1 MYAGSGHSP
10 EPPDEEP
17 PLLLGNYL
25 IGLREGLEA
34 SLVVSIL
41 IAYLVKSGHRRAL
54 TPVWA
59 GVGSAVMLAVG
70 FGIALTVASGEMQFK
85 TQESF
90 GGFLSIIAVALVTW
104 MVFWMR
110 RTARFMKAELEG
122 RLQGALSM
130 GTGALFAVAFL
141 AVGREGLET
150 ALFLWTNISNADSST
165 QPIVG
170 AVLGLLTAVLLGYL
184 LYRGGLRLNLKRFFT
199 ITGALLIVVAAGVFG
214 YGFHDLQEAS
224 ILPGLGT
231 LAFEPSTWFSGM
243 GEVGRWLQ
251 TALQGVFNLT
261 PQVTVLQAVAWTVY
275 IVPVLALFLR
285 SSKPRAATVPRE
297 RTADAHR

>member
-1 MYAGSGHSP
+1 V
-10 EPPDEEP
+10 
-17 PLLLGNYL
+17 LLGNFL

-41 IAYLVKSGHRRAL
+41 IAYLVKSGNRKAL
-54 TPVWA
+54 PPVWA
-59 GVGSAVMLAVG
+59 GVGTAITLAIG

-85 TQESF
+85 TQETF
-90 GGFLSIIAVALVTW
+90 GGFLSIIAVGLVTW

-122 RLQGALSM
+122 KLQGALSM

-150 ALFLWTNISNADSST
+150 ALFLWTNINNAGSST
-165 QPIVG
+165 QPIIG
-170 AVLGLLTAVLLGYL
+170 AVLGLLTAALLGYL
-184 LYRGGLRLNLKRFFT
+184 LYRGGLRLNLKKFFT
-199 ITGALLIVVAAGVFG
+199 VTGVALIVVAAGVFG

-224 ILPGLGT
+224 ILPGLNS
-231 LAFEPSTWFSGM
+231 LAFEPHTWFSGL
-243 GEVGRWLQ
+243 GTAGRWLQ

-261 PQVTVLQAVAWTVY
+261 PQVTIVQAIAWVVY
-275 IVPVLALFLR
+275 VIPVMALFL
-285 SSKPRAATVPRE
+285 KPTAAPAPRKQ
-297 RTADAHR
+297 TAPAGH

>member
-1 MYAGSGHSP
+1 M
-10 EPPDEEP
+10 
-17 PLLLGNYL
+17 LLGNYL

-41 IAYLVKSGHRRAL
+41 VAYLVKSGDRRAL
-54 TPVWA
+54 APVWG
-59 GVGSAVMLAVG
+59 GVGTAIALSVG
-70 FGIALTVASGEMQFK
+70 FGVALTVASGEMQFK
-85 TQESF
+85 TQETF
-90 GGFLSIIAVALVTW
+90 GGVLSIVAVGLVTW

-122 RLQGALSM
+122 KLEGALSV
-130 GTGALFAVAFL
+130 GGGALFAVAFL

-150 ALFLWTNISNADSST
+150 ALFLWTNIDNASSST

-170 AVLGLLTAVLLGYL
+170 AVLGLLTAALLGYL

-199 ITGALLIVVAAGVFG
+199 ITGVALIVVAAGVFG

-224 ILPGLGT
+224 ILPGLRS
-231 LAFEPSTWFSGM
+231 LAFEPHTWFSGM
-243 GEVGRWLQ
+243 GTAGRWTQ

-261 PQVTVLQAVAWTVY
+261 PQVTVVQAVAWTVY
-275 IVPVLALFLR
+275 LVPVMVLFLR
-285 SSKPRAATVPRE
+285 RPKPSVAPAPRQ
-297 RTADAHR
+297 RTADAGR

>member
-1 MYAGSGHSP
+1 M
-10 EPPDEEP
+10 
-17 PLLLGNYL
+17 LLGNYL

-41 IAYLVKSGHRRAL
+41 VAYLVKSGNRQAL
-54 TPVWA
+54 TPVWG
-59 GVGSAVMLAVG
+59 GVGTAVVVAIG
-70 FGIALTVASGEMQFK
+70 FGVLLSVASGEMQFK
-85 TQESF
+85 TQETF
-90 GGFLSIIAVALVTW
+90 GGLLSIVAVGLVTW

-122 RLQGALSM
+122 KLEGALSM
-130 GTGALFAVAFL
+130 GGGALFFVAFL

-150 ALFLWTNISNADSST
+150 ALFLWTNITNANNST
-165 QPIVG
+165 EPIIG

-184 LYRGGLRLNLKRFFT
+184 LYRGGLKLNLKRFFT
-199 ITGALLIVVAAGVFG
+199 LTGVALIVVAAGVFG

-224 ILPGLGT
+224 VLPGLST
-231 LAFEPSTWFSGM
+231 LAFEPSTWFGGM

-261 PQVTVLQAVAWTVY
+261 PQVTVVQAIAWTVY
-275 IVPVLALFLR
+275 VVPVMLLFLR
-285 SSKPRAATVPRE
+285 PAKPAVAPARRE
-297 RTADAHR
+297 QTAGAGR

>member
-1 MYAGSGHSP
+1 M
-10 EPPDEEP
+10 
-17 PLLLGNYL
+17 LLGNYL

-41 IAYLVKSGHRRAL
+41 VAYLVKSGNRKAL
-54 TPVWA
+54 PPVWT
-59 GVGSAVMLAVG
+59 GVSTAIVLAIG

-90 GGFLSIIAVALVTW
+90 GGFLSIIAVGLVTW

-122 RLQGALSM
+122 KLEGALSM
-130 GTGALFAVAFL
+130 GTGALFLVAFL

-150 ALFLWTNISNADSST
+150 ALFLWTNITNANNST
-165 QPIVG
+165 EPIMG
-170 AVLGLLTAVLLGYL
+170 AMLGLLTAALLGYL
-184 LYRGGLRLNLKRFFT
+184 LYRGGLRLNLKKFFT
-199 ITGALLIVVAAGVFG
+199 ITGVALIVVAAGVFG

-224 ILPGLGT
+224 ILPGLTT
-231 LAFEPSTWFSGM
+231 LAFEPSSWFSGM
-243 GEVGRWLQ
+243 GEAGRWLQ

-261 PQVTVLQAVAWTVY
+261 PRVTVVQAIAWVVY
-275 IVPVLALFLR
+275 IVPVMFLFLR
-285 SSKPRAATVPRE
+285 PAKPPVVTAPRE
-297 RTADAHR
+297 QPASAGR

>member
-1 MYAGSGHSP
+1 
-10 EPPDEEP
+10 
-17 PLLLGNYL
+17 LLLGNYL

-41 IAYLVKSGHRRAL
+41 IAYLVKSGNRRAL
-54 TPVWA
+54 APVWT
-59 GVGSAVMLAVG
+59 GVGTAIALAIC
-70 FGIALTVASGEMQFK
+70 FGVALTVASGEMQFK

-90 GGFLSIIAVALVTW
+90 GGFLSIIAVGLVTW

-130 GTGALFAVAFL
+130 GAGALFAVSFL

-150 ALFLWTNISNADSST
+150 ALFLWTNITNANNST
-165 QPIVG
+165 EPIIG
-170 AVLGLLTAVLLGYL
+170 AVLGLLTAALLGYA

-199 ITGALLIVVAAGVFG
+199 ITGVALIVVAAGVFG

-224 ILPGLGT
+224 ILPGLNT
-231 LAFEPSTWFSGM
+231 LAFEPSSWFGGM
-243 GEVGRWLQ
+243 GQAGRWLQ

-261 PQVTVLQAVAWTVY
+261 PQVTVVQAIAWVVY
-275 IVPVLALFLR
+275 IVPVMLFFLR
-285 SSKPRAATVPRE
+285 PAKPPVVTTPRE
-297 RTADAHR
+297 ATAGAGR